1 MPDGPDTN
9 AFAPAPSPAQAHT
22 PVAGSSLGLD
32 TPRLGW
38 GLDGIARRR
47 SLRFGT
53 AVNAAQLDDPSYQK
67 LLVRDCSIITPENE
81 FKWKW
86 METKR
91 GTYNVKKAGRIY
103 SFADTHGMA
112 IRGHTFAWNNDDRVP
127 QWMLGMESEL
137 RALGGRRLVD
147 EMRRHATYLAKTFP
161 HVNAWDCVNEA
172 LEVSTGDL
180 ANSVFTR
187 ILGERFF
194 DISFGLMREYFP
206 WANAVYNGNMSWE
219 ANPRHRNGV
228 LRLLE
233 GALKRGVRVDA
244 LGIQSHIG
252 NTLGRQRDER
262 GWRAFLEEVQ
272 GLGLEVSITE
282 LDCVDRHLA
291 AKDPA
296 SRDRE
301 IAAYVKGYLDLT
313 LSFTNVRTVIV
324 WGLSDRYSNSNR
336 PSYPVQRRRPD
347 GLPMRDTPYDDR
359 MEPKLL
365 YHAIA
370 AALEAAPER

>member
-1 MPDGPDTN
+1 MPDRPDTN
-9 AFAPAPSPAQAHT
+9 AFAPSSSPAQVRA
-22 PVAGSSLGLD
+22 PAAGSSLGLD
-32 TPRLGW
+32 TPRKGW
-38 GLDGIARRR
+38 GLDGIARKR

-67 LLVRDCSIITPENE
+67 LLVRDCSVVTPENE

-86 METKR
+86 MEMKR
-91 GTYNVKKAGRIY
+91 GVYNVKKANRIY

-147 EMRRHATYLAKTFP
+147 EMRRHATYLSKTFP

-172 LEVSTGDL
+172 LEVASGDL
-180 ANSVFTR
+180 ANSIFTR

-206 WANAVYNGNMSWE
+206 WARAVYNGNMSWE
-219 ANPRHRNGV
+219 ANPRHRSGV

-233 GALKRGVRVDA
+233 GALKRGVRIDA

-282 LDCVDRHLA
+282 LDCTDRFL
-291 AKDPA
+291 KTQDPVQ
-296 SRDRE
+296 RDRE

-313 LSFTNVRTVIV
+313 LSFTNVRAVIV
-324 WGLSDRYSNSNR
+324 WGLSDRHSNTNR

-347 GLPMRDTPYDDR
+347 GLAMRDSAYDDNL
-359 MEPKLL
+359 EPKPM
-365 YHAIA
+365 YRAIA